1 MSRLSADERA
11 LLERADVKALAPEA
25 RRAYLRQNRRVGAF
39 VVAFAGGIRVLV
51 LAGGAT
57 AATILGIVDIA
68 RPETRDATAIALV
81 VIGLAL
87 WPVTLWLGARLLRKF
102 AELRAPI
109 DELELSEL
117 TRDD

>member
-1 MSRLSADERA
+1 VSSLSPDERA
-11 LLERADVKALAPEA
+11 LLERADVKALPPAE
-25 RRAYLRQNRRVGAF
+25 RRAYLLQNRRVGAF

-51 LAGGAT
+51 LGGGAT
-57 AATILGIVDIA
+57 AATILGIVDVA
-68 RPETRDATAIALV
+68 RPETRDAAAIALV

-87 WPVTLWLGARLLRKF
+87 WPVTLWLGARLLRKL

-109 DELELSEL
+109 DESELSEL